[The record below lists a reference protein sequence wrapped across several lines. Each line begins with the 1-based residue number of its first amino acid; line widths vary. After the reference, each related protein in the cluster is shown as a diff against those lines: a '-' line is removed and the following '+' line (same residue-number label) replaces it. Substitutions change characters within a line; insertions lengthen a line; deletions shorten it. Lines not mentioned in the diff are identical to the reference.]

1 MHKFQ
6 SLIRQ
11 EKRKNSPSYVSKC
24 LMSLYYYWLPLVL
37 GKNFITLCF
46 VYWKNSARILC
57 HKDFVFYYQ
66 FPSWFYLNW
75 QLFEFIYGLFLR
87 IQTTVQRLRLP
98 LLNEQWGGRTTTKG
112 INLLLDGTQSSDS
125 FFSDAKVWFEKN
137 YTLLVIWYCVFGK
150 LLKHNLKYS
159 NQNYYFWGCA
169 EHCMQ
174 MWIKIY

>member
-46 VYWKNSARILC
+46 VYWKNSARILS
-57 HKDFVFYYQ
+57 HKDFVFYHQ

-75 QLFEFIYGLFLR
+75 KLFEFIFGLFLR
-87 IQTTVQRLRLP
+87 IRTTVWGYLFWMSNGAEGLLQRVSTFCWMEHKVLILFS
-98 LLNEQWGGRTTTKG
+98 LMLK
-112 INLLLDGTQSSDS
+112 SD
-125 FFSDAKVWFEKN
+125 
-137 YTLLVIWYCVFGK
+137 
-150 LLKHNLKYS
+150 LKK
-159 NQNYYFWGCA
+159 FTPC
-169 EHCMQ
+169 
-174 MWIKIY
+174 

>member
-24 LMSLYYYWLPLVL
+24 LMSLYWLPLVL

-46 VYWKNSARILC
+46 VYWKNSARMLC

-75 QLFEFIYGLFLR
+75 QLFEFIYGLYLR
-87 IQTTVQRLRLP
+87 IRSTVQRLRLP

-137 YTLLVIWYCVFGK
+137 YTLLVI
-150 LLKHNLKYS
+150 
-159 NQNYYFWGCA
+159 
-169 EHCMQ
+169 
-174 MWIKIY
+174 